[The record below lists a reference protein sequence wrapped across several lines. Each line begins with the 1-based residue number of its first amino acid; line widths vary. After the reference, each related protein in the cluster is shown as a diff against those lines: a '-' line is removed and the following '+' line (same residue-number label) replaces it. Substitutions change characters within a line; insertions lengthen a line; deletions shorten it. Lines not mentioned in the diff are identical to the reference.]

1 MSAMDGGR
9 AAAVAVV
16 AFPFRESRPRCL
28 FRMQTVFDIGPANKA
43 VPMRRRIGP
52 VVLCLACQLILGA
65 WTSQVAF
72 SQDESV
78 KTAKKTPGK
87 NSKPVASDAQSKQA
101 AGKEGTKKDGQPQD
115 EEQESSA
122 DYTFLYMIGGMGLLF
137 YFVVLAPQRRER
149 RKREES
155 LNQLKKHDR
164 VVTIGGIIGTV
175 VSVDSER
182 DEVVLELDRETRV
195 RFLRRSIQGP
205 TAPSDSGES
214 AAANE
219 KTEKYSEPE

>member
-16 AFPFRESRPRCL
+16 AFPFWEGRPRCL
-28 FRMQTVFDIGPANKA
+28 YRMQTVFDIGPANKA

-65 WTSQVAF
+65 WTSQAAF
-72 SQDESV
+72 SQD
-78 KTAKKTPGK
+78 KTAKKSSEK
-87 NSKPVASDAQSKQA
+87 ASKTVTSDAQSEQA
-101 AGKEGTKKDGQPQD
+101 AGKEDTKKDGQPQD
-115 EEQESSA
+115 EEQQPAA

-205 TAPSDSGES
+205 TTPSDSGES